1 MTNSVTQQCYV
12 QKKTGGGGTA
22 AVEMGF
28 QAQRS
33 VPPTLIK
40 VVLMKISAAEAQ
52 GGCWSCSGEC
62 ELGLTWLD

>member
-1 MTNSVTQQCYV
+1 MCK
-12 QKKTGGGGTA
+12 KKTGGKRTD
-22 AVEMGF
+22 AVSMGF

-40 VVLMKISAAEAQ
+40 VVLMKITAAEAQ

-62 ELGLTWLD
+62 ELALGLTWLA